1 MEEVYGKEN
10 SSNQSEDY
18 GEMIDFEQ
26 MKKDIEDFRQNQ
38 MTPFQKVNHFFI
50 SYIND
55 CTYYYINGK
64 KQFDLSD
71 TFEQSSSRDFLLR

>member
-26 MKKDIEDFRQNQ
+26 MKNDIEDFRQNQ
-38 MTPFQKVNHFFI
+38 MTPF
-50 SYIND
+50 
-55 CTYYYINGK
+55 
-64 KQFDLSD
+64 
-71 TFEQSSSRDFLLR
+71 